1 MSAQLDNIL
10 AQAANDPDVM
20 ETQEWLDALESVIEH
35 EGAERAHYLLERMVD
50 LARRRGA
57 RCIAMGL
64 GYIGRLRVLPARRRA
79 VNRAVEQGA

>member
-57 RCIAMGL
+57 HIPICVGMRW
-64 GYIGRLRVLPARRRA
+64 RWW
-79 VNRAVEQGA
+79 